1 MCNRT
6 TAVLICEK
14 KIVYNVKK
22 MMKRVSVCVHVYVSV
37 VSLSECSGVVSES
50 SV

>member
-14 KIVYNVKK
+14 KIVYNVKN
-22 MMKRVSVCVHVYVSV
+22 MKRVCVCVCVCVC
-37 VSLSECSGVVSES
+37 ECSES
-50 SV
+50 N

>member
-6 TAVLICEK
+6 TAVLICG

-22 MMKRVSVCVHVYVSV
+22 MMKRVCVC
-37 VSLSECSGVVSES
+37 ECGES
-50 SV
+50 K

>member
-6 TAVLICEK
+6 TAVLICGK

-22 MMKRVSVCVHVYVSV
+22 MMRRVCVCVCVCV
-37 VSLSECSGVVSES
+37 CECGEFK
-50 SV
+50 